1 MSVKNILFIMCDQLR
16 FDYLSC
22 AGHDTLQTPHIDGL
36 AARGVRFTKAYVQ
49 SPVCGS
55 SRMSFYTGR
64 YVHSHGASYNLV
76 PLKVGEMTMG
86 DYLRPLGRRTVL
98 VGKTH
103 MTADKEG
110 MARLGISA
118 DSEIGVLVSE
128 CGFEPYEREDGIHPR
143 GRLGSYNKKGINA
156 PYQQYLRDLG
166 YVSDN
171 PWADFANASVEDAD
185 EEKAGDV
192 LSGWFLK
199 NSRKPARVK
208 EEHSETPYMTR
219 KAIEFIEQAQDE
231 PWCLHLSYIKPH
243 WPYIA
248 PAPYNDMY
256 SPNQVQPVLRSAR
269 EKENP
274 HPIFAEFMK
283 NRVGKAFVRDEV
295 RREVIPA
302 YMGLI
307 KQIDDQMGVLFKYL
321 EEKGLFE
328 NTMIVFTSD
337 HGDYLGDHWLGEKD
351 LFHDQSVKIPMIVY
365 DPSPKANATRGTAC
379 DELVESIDLLPT
391 FVEACGGEPQPHRL
405 EGLSLLPLLRDEK
418 STSQSGKKSK
428 PWRQYAIS
436 EYDFSTQPASVNL
449 NTKPIASR
457 LFMVCDENWKYIAT
471 EGFRPMLFDLKNDP
485 EEFFDLGEDANLA
498 DVRQRFQDALNRW
511 GLRWSQ
517 RTTISDQELIAKR
530 GRAADVGVLI
540 GYWDIDEVPAKNR
553 EPMRDILSAK
563 DTKPHSK
570 G

>member
-1 MSVKNILFIMCDQLR
+1 MTAKNILFIMCDQLR
-16 FDYLSC
+16 YDYLSC
-22 AGHDTLQTPHIDGL
+22 AGHPTLETPNIDGL
-36 AARGVRFTKAYVQ
+36 AKRGVRFSNAYVQ

-64 YVHSHGASYNLV
+64 YVHSHGASWNQV

-103 MTADKEG
+103 MRADIEG
-110 MARLGISA
+110 MTRLGVDP
-118 DSEIGVLVSE
+118 DSRIGVLVSE
-128 CGFEPYEREDGIHPR
+128 CGFEPYERDDGLYPE
-143 GRLGSYNKKGINA
+143 GKDGKYGIQGDDA
-156 PYQQYLRDLG
+156 PYQKYLRDLG
-166 YVSDN
+166 YDSEN
-171 PWADFANASVEDAD
+171 PWADFANAAED
-185 EEKAGDV
+185 ESGEI

-219 KAIEFIEQAQDE
+219 RAMDFISDADEE

-256 SPNQVQPVLRSAR
+256 GPNQVIPVLRSPV

-274 HPIFAEFMK
+274 HPVYEQFMRHK
-283 NRVGKAFVRDEV
+283 VGQAFVDDKI

-307 KQIDDQMGVLFKYL
+307 KQIDDQMGVLFDFL
-321 EEKGLFE
+321 EKRGLFE

-351 LFHDQSVKIPMIVY
+351 LFHEQSVKVPMIVY
-365 DPSPKANATRGTAC
+365 DPDTKADATRGSVC

-391 FVEACGGEPQPHRL
+391 FVDVCGGDPQPHRL
-405 EGLSLLPLLRDEK
+405 EGLSLLPLLH
-418 STSQSGKKSK
+418 GKTDRK
-428 PWRQYAIS
+428 WRQFAIS
-436 EYDFSTQPASVNL
+436 EYDYSMQNAAKEL
-449 NTKPIASR
+449 KQAPIASR
-457 LFMVCDENWKYIAT
+457 LFMVRDDNWKYVAA
-471 EGFRPMLFDLKNDP
+471 EGFQPMLFDLKNDP
-485 EEFFDLGEDANLA
+485 DEFIDLGCDDDYAQTRERMQA
-498 DVRQRFQDALNRW
+498 ALNRW
-511 GLRWSQ
+511 GLRNSQ
-517 RTTISDQELIAKR
+517 RTTISDTTINARTGSAL
-530 GRAADVGVLI
+530 DMGVVI
-540 GYWDIDEVPAKNR
+540 GYWDLDEVSGENQSALKQ
-553 EPMRDILSAK
+553 ILIERPS
-563 DTKPHSK
+563 SK
-570 G
+570 